1 MSCRLIYL
9 LIYILIATVSYGET
23 ALDDLNDE
31 QKLYTLKICK
41 NISKLSDQANIKIKL
56 KDRAT
61 EEYSINEVVRKF
73 ELLFSEKT
81 LKSIAPMEVLTSLSG
96 TSNTMKPKNM
106 ENLKTFMYSDL
117 DGKRLLKFECKKIIL
132 FRKKIGPFEIPYKK
146 HIFIDPLIQF
156 Y

>member
-1 MSCRLIYL
+1 MDDLFFMSFRLIYL
-9 LIYILIATVSYGET
+9 LIYILIATFSYGKT
-23 ALDDLNDE
+23 VLDCLNDE

-41 NISKLSDQANIKIKL
+41 NISKLSDQAYVKIKFE
-56 KDRAT
+56 DRVT
-61 EEYSINEVVRKF
+61 EEHSINEIVQKF
-73 ELLFSEKT
+73 EIQLPEKI
-81 LKSIAPMEVLTSLSG
+81 LKS
-96 TSNTMKPKNM
+96 KNM

-132 FRKKIGPFEIPYKK
+132 YRKKIGPFEIPYKK